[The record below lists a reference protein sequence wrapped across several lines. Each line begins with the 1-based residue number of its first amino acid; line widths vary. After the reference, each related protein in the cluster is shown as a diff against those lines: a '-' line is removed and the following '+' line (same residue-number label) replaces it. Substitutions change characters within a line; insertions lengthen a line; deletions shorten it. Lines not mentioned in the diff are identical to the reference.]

1 MNQPA
6 TILIVDDLDANRL
19 TLMELLAADGF
30 HLVEAA
36 DGGQALELAAAMPP
50 DLVLLDVMMP
60 GMDGYEVCRRLR
72 ADARLAE
79 VPVVL
84 VTALD
89 DQAARLTGIEAG
101 ADDFISKPFNRTELR
116 ARVRTITRLNRYRRL
131 TETQQQLLH
140 SQRLENVGMLAA
152 GIAHDINNA
161 LLPII
166 LSGPV
171 MRSYVKDPGGLRLLG
186 IVESCAERGS
196 GLVRQL
202 LSFARG
208 TGDKRE
214 LLQARHILKE
224 LDELVQSTFPKSIR
238 VRALLPAELW
248 PIKANPT
255 QIHQVFLNLCVN
267 ARDAMPQGGDL
278 TITAENR
285 TLDATAAAAIA
296 DGRSGSFLTVEVRD
310 TGTGIPPDVLAK
322 IWEPF
327 FSTKE
332 KGRGT
337 GLGLSTV
344 RGIVNQHAGFVTV
357 QTQAGRGTAFTVYL
371 PAAESAEVGGSRP
384 AAAPFARGKGEL
396 VLVADDD
403 QSVRLVVAQIL
414 TTYGYRVILACDG
427 ADAIVQFATRAT
439 DVKLLIT
446 DMLMPVMGGA
456 ALATALRR
464 LNPALPI
471 VATSAT
477 SSQPDSAHL
486 EFTTAFL
493 AKPFQTESLLAMV
506 RRTLDEA
513 GPQVVAPDPT
523 PTPAAT

>member
-1 MNQPA
+1 MKQPA
-6 TILIVDDLDANRL
+6 TILIVDDLAANRL
-19 TLMELLAADGF
+19 TLVELLAADGF
-30 HLVEAA
+30 EIIEAA
-36 DGGQALELAAAMPP
+36 DGVQALELAAAVPP

-79 VPVVL
+79 IPVVL

-89 DQAARLTGIEAG
+89 DQTARLTGIEAG
-101 ADDFISKPFNRTELR
+101 ADDFITKPFNRVELR

-131 TETQQQLLH
+131 TETQAQLLH

-171 MRSYVKDPGGLRLLG
+171 MRTYVSDPGGQRLLS
-186 IVESCAERGS
+186 IVENCAERGS

-238 VRALLPAELW
+238 VRALLPPELW
-248 PIKANPT
+248 PILANPT

-285 TLDATAAAAIA
+285 TLDATAAAGIA
-296 DGRSGSFLTVEVRD
+296 DGRSGSFLAVEVRD
-310 TGTGIPPDVLAK
+310 TGTGITPEVMTK

-344 RGIVNQHAGFVTV
+344 RGIVQQHAGFVTV
-357 QTQAGRGTAFTVYL
+357 QTQPGRGSAFTVYL
-371 PAAESAEVGGSRP
+371 PAAEAGGVGVSRSP
-384 AAAPFARGKGEL
+384 VAAFARGNGEL

-403 QSVRLVVAQIL
+403 QAVRLVVAQIL
-414 TTYGYRVILACDG
+414 TGFGYRVIMACDG
-427 ADAIVQFATRAT
+427 ADAIVQFATRAQEIRL
-439 DVKLLIT
+439 VIT

-464 LNPALPI
+464 LNPTLPI

-477 SSQPDSAHL
+477 SSQSDSSHL
-486 EFTTAFL
+486 EFTKAFL

-506 RRTLDEA
+506 RSTLDEVPSPPRT
-513 GPQVVAPDPT
+513 GSPPSN
-523 PTPAAT
+523 